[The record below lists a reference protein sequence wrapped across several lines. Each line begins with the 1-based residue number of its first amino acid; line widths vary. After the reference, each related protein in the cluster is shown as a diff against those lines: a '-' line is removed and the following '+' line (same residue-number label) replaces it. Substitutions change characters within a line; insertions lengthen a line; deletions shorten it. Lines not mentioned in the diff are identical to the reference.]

1 MARLGKDLAALATL
15 SPAQL
20 RERWAEVCGGA
31 APAVPDS
38 LLRRS
43 MSHALQESALGG
55 LSAATRRTLEAVARN
70 GVVSAEDLP
79 IRLKPGTRLMRQWN
93 GRMHAVLVTSDGYQF
108 DGRTWASLSAIAERI
123 TGAHWSGPRFFGLRR
138 ASAPPLQVPRHGK

>member
-1 MARLGKDLAALATL
+1 MAKLDINLAALTTM

-20 RERWAEVCGGA
+20 QERAF
-31 APAVPDS
+31 
-38 LLRRS
+38 
-43 MSHALQESALGG
+43 GG
-55 LSAATRRTLEAVARN
+55 LSAVTRRTLDSVARN
-70 GVVSAEDLP
+70 GTVSAEDLP

-93 GRMHAVLVTSDGYQF
+93 GRMHSVLVTEEGYQF

-138 ASAPPLQVPRHGK
+138 ASAPPVQVPRDGK

>member
-1 MARLGKDLAALATL
+1 MPKLDKDFAALVTL

-20 RERWAEVCGGA
+20 RERWAEVCDGTP
-31 APAVPDS
+31 PAVPDS
-38 LLRRS
+38 LLRRGIA
-43 MSHALQESALGG
+43 HALQERAFGG
-55 LSAATRRTLEAVARN
+55 LPAVTRRTLEAVARN
-70 GVVSAEDLP
+70 GAVTAEDLP

-93 GRMHAVLVTSDGYQF
+93 GRMHSVLVTDEGYQF

-138 ASAPPLQVPRHGK
+138 ASSPPVQVARHGK

>member
-1 MARLGKDLAALATL
+1 MTKLENDLAALAIL

-20 RERWAEVCGGA
+20 RERCTEVCEGT
-31 APAVPDS
+31 APTVPDS

-43 MSHALQESALGG
+43 IAHALQESALGA
-55 LSAATRRTLEAVARN
+55 LPAVTRRTLEAVARN
-70 GVVSAEDLP
+70 GVLAAEDLP

-93 GRMHAVLVTSDGYQF
+93 GRMHSVLVTESGFQF
-108 DGRTWASLSAIAERI
+108 DGRTWNSLSAIAQRI

-138 ASAPPLQVPRHGK
+138 PSAPPVQVPRHGR

>member
-1 MARLGKDLAALATL
+1 MTRLDKDLAALATL

-20 RERWAEVCGGA
+20 RERWAEVCEGG

-38 LLRRS
+38 LVRRGIA
-43 MSHALQESALGG
+43 HALQESALGG
-55 LSAATRRTLEAVARN
+55 LSAVTRRTLEAVARN
-70 GVVSAEDLP
+70 GSVASEDLP

-93 GRMHAVLVTSDGYQF
+93 GRMHSVLVTEEGYQF
-108 DGRTWASLSAIAERI
+108 DGRTWASLSAVAERI

-138 ASAPPLQVPRHGK
+138 ASAPPVQVARHG

>member
-1 MARLGKDLAALATL
+1 MVRLDKELAALATL

-20 RERWAEVCGGA
+20 RERWTAVCEGS

-38 LLRRS
+38 LLRRGIA
-43 MSHALQESALGG
+43 HALQESALGG
-55 LSAATRRTLEAVARN
+55 LSAVTRRTLEAVAKN
-70 GVVSAEDLP
+70 GAVAAEDLP

-93 GRMHAVLVTSDGYQF
+93 GRMHSVLVTDEGYQF

-138 ASAPPLQVPRHGK
+138 ASAPPAQVPRHGK

>member
-1 MARLGKDLAALATL
+1 MSKIDIDLAELATL

-20 RERWAEVCGGA
+20 RDRWAEVCGRTV
-31 APAVPDS
+31 PAVPHS
-38 LLRRS
+38 MLRRGIA
-43 MSHALQESALGG
+43 HALQERSLGG
-55 LSAATRRTLEAVARN
+55 LSTVTRRTLEAVAKN
-70 GVVSAEDLP
+70 GVVTADDLP

-93 GRMHAVLVTSDGYQF
+93 GRMHSVLVTEEGFQF

-138 ASAPPLQVPRHGK
+138 PPAPPVQVPRHGQ

>member
-1 MARLGKDLAALATL
+1 MTKLDNDLAALATL

-20 RERWAEVCGGA
+20 RERWTEVCEDT

-38 LLRRS
+38 LLRRGIA
-43 MSHALQESALGG
+43 HALQESAQGALP
-55 LSAATRRTLEAVARN
+55 AVTRRTLEAVARN
-70 GVVSAEDLP
+70 GVLAAEVLP

-93 GRMHAVLVTSDGYQF
+93 GRMHSVLVTEEGFQF
-108 DGRTWASLSAIAERI
+108 DGRTWNSLSAIAQRI

-138 ASAPPLQVPRHGK
+138 PSAPPVQVPRHGR